1 MSCAASSMNHNEL
14 MPGINIGGSPKNKK
28 SHFDLE
34 MFGSKKP
41 LRGAKTVVMKDL
53 DGLPKKKKKAI
64 DLSENSDSESSSS
77 SHSSS
82 HSSSESKKPK
92 KK

>member
-1 MSCAASSMNHNEL
+1 MNHNEL

-41 LRGAKTVVMKDL
+41 LRGAKTVVMKEL
-53 DGLPKKKKKAI
+53 DGLPKKNKKVI
-64 DLSENSDSESSSS
+64 DLSKNSDSESSSS
-77 SHSSS
+77 SHSEHSCS
-82 HSSSESKKPK
+82 HSLSESKKPK